1 MSLLDG
7 KVAIVTGGGR
17 GLGRAHCL
25 ALAAHGAAVVVNDP
39 GAGLHG
45 ESTGEPRPRRSCR
58 DHRGGRPG
66 GGRSLLGHRLD
77 GHEKLIARA
86 TTEFGRLD
94 VVVNNAGI
102 LRDRMLFSMTEEDFD
117 AVIAVHLKGT
127 FAMTRHA
134 CAYWREEAKRGA
146 VKRDGA
152 AGGGRIIN
160 TTSGTGLFGTAGE
173 ANYGAAKAGIVSL
186 TTITALEM
194 ARYRVTANAISPIA
208 RTRMTDGIAGVAMRN
223 PVPDDP
229 MPGGFDPQDPA
240 NASGLVVYLA
250 SDASAWLT
258 GQVFRVHGGRV
269 QRLRGWRA
277 AGEYRSRSGGAL
289 QPDELIAGL
298 PEVYGTAPA
307 QLRTPPYTEP
317 DLDTRHSLPNGPW
330 CPPPVRC
337 TASSRALTRPTPPRG
352 PASQAT
358 R

>member
-1 MSLLDG
+1 MGLLDG

-45 ESTGEPRPRRSCR
+45 EFTDQNPDTPAEAVAAEITAA
-58 DHRGGRPG
+58 GGRALADH
-66 GGRSLLGHRLD
+66 SSVTD
-77 GHEKLIARA
+77 WAATEKLIARA
-86 TTEFGRLD
+86 ATEFGQLD

-102 LRDRMLFSMTEEDFD
+102 LRDKMLFSMTEDDFD

-146 VKRDGA
+146 GR
-152 AGGGRIIN
+152 GGRIIN
-160 TTSGTGLFGTAGE
+160 TTSGTGLFGTVGQ

-194 ARYRVTANAISPIA
+194 ARYGVTANAISPIA
-208 RTRMTDGIAGVAMRN
+208 LTRMTDGIAGVAVRN
-223 PVPDDP
+223 PVPGDP
-229 MPGGFDPQDPA
+229 APDGFDPQDPA

-250 SDASAWLT
+250 SDAASWLT
-258 GQVFRVHGGRV
+258 GQVFRVHGNRV
-269 QRLRGWRA
+269 QRLRGWRS
-277 AGEYRSRSGGAL
+277 AGEYRSKSGRAVEPG
-289 QPDELIAGL
+289 ELIAGL

-307 QLRTPPYTEP
+307 GRLP
-317 DLDTRHSLPNGPW
+317 D
-330 CPPPVRC
+330 
-337 TASSRALTRPTPPRG
+337 
-352 PASQAT
+352 PAVHGT
-358 R
+358 

>member
-45 ESTGEPRPRRSCR
+45 ESTGETPAEAVTAEITAA
-58 DHRGGRPG
+58 GGRAVADH
-66 GGRSLLGHRLD
+66 SSVTD
-77 GHEKLIARA
+77 WAATEKLIALA
-86 TTEFGRLD
+86 VAEFGHLD

-102 LRDRMLFSMTEEDFD
+102 LRDRMLFSMTEDDFD

-134 CAYWREEAKRGA
+134 CAYWREEAKRGTG
-146 VKRDGA
+146 R
-152 AGGGRIIN
+152 GGRIIN
-160 TTSGTGLFGTAGE
+160 TTSGTGLFGTVGQ

-194 ARYRVTANAISPIA
+194 ARYGVTANAISPIA
-208 RTRMTDGIAGVAMRN
+208 LTRMTDGVAGVAVRN
-223 PVPDDP
+223 PVPEGP
-229 MPGGFDPQDPA
+229 EGFDPQDPA

-250 SDASAWLT
+250 SAASAWLT
-258 GQVFRVHGGRV
+258 GQVFRVHGNRV
-269 QRLRGWRA
+269 QRLRGWRV
-277 AGEYRSRSGGAL
+277 AGEYRSKSGGAAE
-289 QPDELIAGL
+289 PGELIAGL

-307 QLRTPPYTEP
+307 GRLP
-317 DLDTRHSLPNGPW
+317 D
-330 CPPPVRC
+330 
-337 TASSRALTRPTPPRG
+337 
-352 PASQAT
+352 PAVHGA
-358 R
+358 

>member
-1 MSLLDG
+1 MGLLDG

-45 ESTGEPRPRRSCR
+45 ESTDQTPAEAVAAEITAA
-58 DHRGGRPG
+58 GGRAVADHC
-66 GGRSLLGHRLD
+66 SVTD
-77 GHEKLIARA
+77 WQATEKLTGRA
-86 TTEFGRLD
+86 VTEFGHLD

-102 LRDRMLFSMTEEDFD
+102 LRDKMLFSMAEDDFD

-134 CAYWREEAKRGA
+134 CAYWREEAKKGTGR
-146 VKRDGA
+146 R
-152 AGGGRIIN
+152 GRIIN
-160 TTSGTGLFGTAGE
+160 TTSGTGLFGTVGQ

-194 ARYRVTANAISPIA
+194 ARYGVTVNAISPIA
-208 RTRMTDGIAGVAMRN
+208 RTRMTDGAPGVAVRN
-223 PVPDDP
+223 PVPGDP
-229 MPGGFDPQDPA
+229 APEGFDPQDPA

-250 SDASAWLT
+250 SDASSWLT
-258 GQVFRVHGGRV
+258 GQVFRVHGHRV

-277 AGEYRSRSGGAL
+277 AGEYRSKSGGTVE
-289 QPDELIAGL
+289 PEELITGL

-307 QLRTPPYTEP
+307 GRLP
-317 DLDTRHSLPNGPW
+317 D
-330 CPPPVRC
+330 
-337 TASSRALTRPTPPRG
+337 
-352 PASQAT
+352 PAVHGA
-358 R
+358 

>member
-1 MSLLDG
+1 MGLLDG

-45 ESTGEPRPRRSCR
+45 ESLGESTGQTPAEAVAAEITAA
-58 DHRGGRPG
+58 GGRAVADHA
-66 GGRSLLGHRLD
+66 SVTD
-77 GHEKLIARA
+77 WAATEKLIALA
-86 TTEFGRLD
+86 VTEFGHLD

-102 LRDRMLFSMTEEDFD
+102 LRDKMLFSMTEDDFD

-146 VKRDGA
+146 A
-152 AGGGRIIN
+152 CGGRIVN
-160 TTSGTGLFGTAGE
+160 TTSGTGLFGTVGQ

-194 ARYRVTANAISPIA
+194 ARYGVTANAISPIA
-208 RTRMTDGIAGVAMRN
+208 RTRMTDGTPGVAVRN
-223 PVPDDP
+223 PVPAGRAP
-229 MPGGFDPQDPA
+229 EGFDPQDPA

-250 SDASAWLT
+250 SDASSWLT
-258 GQVFRVHGGRV
+258 GQVFRVHGHRV

-277 AGEYRSRSGGAL
+277 AGEYQSKSGGAVE
-289 QPDELIAGL
+289 PDELVTGL
-298 PEVYGTAPA
+298 PEMYGSAPA
-307 QLRTPPYTEP
+307 GRLP
-317 DLDTRHSLPNGPW
+317 D
-330 CPPPVRC
+330 PVLHG
-337 TASSRALTRPTPPRG
+337 A
-352 PASQAT
+352 
-358 R
+358 